1 MYNEHC
7 CLFFFPFLITGIF
20 CTVYVW
26 SIYFEACFGFNTGF
40 FSFSS
45 FFIHLQ
51 QREEA
56 IMEDQKRALR
66 RYNERKAVA
75 DFQNLQ

>member
-1 MYNEHC
+1 M
-7 CLFFFPFLITGIF
+7 
-20 CTVYVW
+20 
-26 SIYFEACFGFNTGF
+26 FGQFILKPALGLTQV

>member
-1 MYNEHC
+1 M
-7 CLFFFPFLITGIF
+7 
-20 CTVYVW
+20 
-26 SIYFEACFGFNTGF
+26 FGQFILKPALGLTQV

-75 DFQNLQ
+75 DFQSLQ